1 MGEGSEEQSV
11 RQNPLSDFVAVLQQI
26 FTVWCYILVY
36 CAVYGFGILINHIL
50 NKQHI
55 QLIIF
60 LIFSSIDK
68 HSFQVSCFGSRMS
81 GVRISPPRP
90 VQLDQSFQNT
100 VFIDVFW
107 LVNIN
112 FQSCNELIFEFSH
125 DLWSRFWSRF
135 ELSPVHL
142 FVKVRY
148 ENIPNPK
155 EIWFFWLLPFSR
167 IYSKGPHR
175 SL

>member
-1 MGEGSEEQSV
+1 MK
-11 RQNPLSDFVAVLQQI
+11 
-26 FTVWCYILVY
+26 LVY
-36 CAVYGFGILINHIL
+36 IYLHFYFHPPHFGGSVTC
-50 NKQHI
+50 KR
-55 QLIIF
+55 
-60 LIFSSIDK
+60 
-68 HSFQVSCFGSRMS
+68 CFFKIGRRFFM
-81 GVRISPPRP
+81 GCRFSPPRP
-90 VQLDQSFQNT
+90 VLHDQSFQNT

-112 FQSCNELIFEFSH
+112 FKSCNELIFEFGH

-148 ENIPNPK
+148 ENIPYPK
-155 EIWFFWLLPFSR
+155 EIWFFWLLPFPW

-175 SL
+175 SFWWETRISNFPQKC